1 MMCVAVPGGYDAD
14 QSYDLPTYGDEED
27 GHVAGA
33 GAGPGAPGTPG
44 AGGAAG
50 AGAGAGA
57 GAEGGGVGGYRPLEP
72 VQAPIAP
79 PYKTAIAREK
89 ERDRK

>member
-1 MMCVAVPGGYDAD
+1 MTSQLPRL
-14 QSYDLPTYGDEED
+14 DLARKRKQ
-27 GHVAGA
+27 AGWRRE
-33 GAGPGAPGTPG
+33 T
-44 AGGAAG
+44 
-50 AGAGAGA
+50 GAGA